1 MVKRLFFLFTTACR
15 QGICCLLFVSEL
27 PSVFLSLFLSFFHHY
42 AHLLPLNNFTKNA
55 KQEMLII
62 IFMVPTSEGREGRKA
77 FIYIYIYIYMKKES
91 ELSVIMFTMIPN
103 FFPHPDRLTIDSAAV
118 YIHQCFSPLS
128 PTYFQLA
135 IPDLHNNSL
144 ATVAGKFSS
153 VDWVLFLK
161 IKKIL
166 CTH

>member
-1 MVKRLFFLFTTACR
+1 
-15 QGICCLLFVSEL
+15 
-27 PSVFLSLFLSFFHHY
+27 
-42 AHLLPLNNFTKNA
+42 
-55 KQEMLII
+55 
-62 IFMVPTSEGREGRKA
+62 
-77 FIYIYIYIYMKKES
+77 MKKES

-161 IKKIL
+161 IKKSYAPIRVIL
-166 CTH
+166 KVKRSGGPE